1 MVGFTIETTFFL
13 FSDGSL
19 DVTLTTWE
27 GGEATLPVSHLVSFV
42 DYLRATDCPMPDPLP
57 AVRVSAPTDAEGE

>member
-13 FSDGSL
+13 LSDGSL

-42 DYLRATDCPMPDPLP
+42 DHLRATDCPMPDPLP
-57 AVRVSAPTDAEGE
+57 TVTVSVPTDEEGG